1 MDLTKKMEEKS
12 LLIVLTALVT
22 ALGVK
27 EIWKIIKK
35 KVDHASTIDE
45 KQIDFTHNIIIQLK
59 EDNEKLQIQLNE
71 QHTMMIEHE
80 KKISEL
86 LAINIQLRQTIEQCA
101 DKMERMEKRL
111 MKRSKASSYK
121 KVKK

>member
-1 MDLTKKMEEKS
+1 MEEKS

-35 KVDHASTIDE
+35 KVDHASIIDE

-71 QHTMMIEHE
+71 QHSMMIEHE

-86 LAINIQLRQTIEQCA
+86 LVINTQLRLTIEQCS

-111 MKRSKASSYK
+111 MQRSKASSYK

>member
-45 KQIDFTHNIIIQLK
+45 KQMDFTHNIIIQLK
-59 EDNEKLQIQLNE
+59 EDNEKLHIQLNE
-71 QHTMMIEHE
+71 QHSMMIEHE

-86 LAINIQLRQTIEQCA
+86 LAINIQLRQIIEQCS

-111 MKRSKASSYK
+111 MQRSKASSYK